1 MKAITVGHPEEL
13 EAVAESLMDYA
24 GGRRI
29 ITFEGEIGS
38 GKTTLIKALCRHLE
52 VEDDVYSPTFALINE
67 YRTAKG
73 APLYHAD
80 LYRLKR
86 LEEALDIGIESYLD
100 SGALCFIEWPELIS
114 PLLPEEH
121 LRIKLEI
128 VDDSTRKI
136 LFL

>member
-1 MKAITVGHPEEL
+1 MKAITVGHPGEL

-38 GKTTLIKALCRHLE
+38 GKTTLIKALCRHLG

-80 LYRLKR
+80 LYRLKS

-100 SGALCFIEWPELIS
+100 SGALCLIEWPELIS